1 MFSRLNA
8 IAIAGR
14 IGPDEAPTPLNKNHA
29 LKSRYST
36 LRATAIT

>member
-14 IGPDEAPTPLNKNHA
+14 ITPDEAPTRLNKDHE
-29 LKSRYST
+29 LKMRYLT
-36 LRATAIT
+36 MRGGAT